1 MSIRKNAAGQGLG
14 FTLVNA
20 TTGAIVTGATVTVV
34 RCIDG
39 TFAAATGTVTESS
52 GHYWFTM
59 SQADTNGDDIS
70 FLFTATGAVPVE
82 KTIVT
87 TKSTAVGY
95 EAIDWGAV
103 NAPTTTVGL
112 TGTTIATSQ
121 VVASVTG
128 AVGSVTGAVGSV
140 TGLTASNLDAT
151 VSSRLAAAS
160 YTAPDNV
167 GIAAIQ
173 AKTDQMVFG
182 VANTLNANI
191 EYVNAIQVK
200 GAGTTA
206 DPWNPV

>member
-1 MSIRKNAAGQGLG
+1 MSYRKNAAGQGLG

-95 EAIDWGAV
+95 EAIDWGAI
-103 NAPTTTVGL
+103 NAPTTVVDL
-112 TGTTIATSQ
+112 SGTTVKTATDVETDTADIQ
-121 VVASVTG
+121 TRLPAALVGGRMDANIG
-128 AVGSVTGAVGSV
+128 AVNSVVV
-140 TGLTASNLDAT
+140 
-151 VSSRLAAAS
+151 
-160 YTAPDNV
+160 
-167 GIAAIQ
+167 I
-173 AKTDQMVFG
+173 
-182 VANTLNANI
+182 
-191 EYVNAIQVK
+191 
-200 GAGTTA
+200 GAGTTGS
-206 DPWNPV
+206 PWGPA